1 MEKKIAD
8 LKREL
13 LAVQSSPGSSSNISK
28 EKAIQDEIE
37 LYLAMQAVYWRT
49 RYKQEEV
56 NDGDRNTRFFH
67 QSVINRRSRNKI
79 SAIQLEDSSWTIDQ
93 SIISQE
99 FVKYFS
105 NMFKADPQNPA
116 DFSFLDSLHAISPE
130 NCTALNSIPDKD
142 EILSVIKSMV
152 PTRLLDQMAIQLFF
166 TKRVGR
172 SLVMRQANHRQY
184 SDYPRDPSFNAV
196 DINSIRGLRFEGRYV
211 KSV

>member
-172 SLVMRQANHRQY
+172 SLVMR
-184 SDYPRDPSFNAV
+184 
-196 DINSIRGLRFEGRYV
+196 
-211 KSV
+211 